1 MYRPQ
6 GSTKLKKTLIAAL
19 TLGATLA
26 PAIADD
32 VVKIGVLSDLTGP
45 FAQTNGL
52 KATEMA
58 VTDFG
63 GEVLGKKIV
72 VISSDHL
79 NRADAATVTARRWF
93 DEEGVEAIVDVPNS
107 AVALAV
113 NEVARQKKK
122 ILLAT
127 SPATADLTGSACSPT
142 TFHWTYDT
150 WMLAHGTANTMVDRG
165 GDTWFFITSDYA
177 FGRAI
182 EHESSEVVTARGG
195 KVLGSVRAPLNTSD
209 FSSFL
214 LQAQSSKAKVVGLA
228 LAGADLITAVK
239 QAHEFGLDTSGQKL
253 VGLLLVAGDVSALG
267 LQAAQGL
274 IYSEAFYWDVNDGT
288 RSWAKRFGELN
299 GGRIPSMTQAG
310 TYSAVTHYLK
320 AVKAAGT
327 LDGPTVAAKMKE
339 LPTDDALFGHGK
351 IRPDGRKIHS
361 VYVLEVK
368 KPSESTG
375 LWDLAK
381 VSAVLPPDQAFR
393 PLEQGGCPL
402 LQK

>member
-1 MYRPQ
+1 MLTFATAIGFTALPA
-6 GSTKLKKTLIAAL
+6 LAEDTL
-19 TLGATLA
+19 
-26 PAIADD
+26 
-32 VVKIGVLSDLTGP
+32 KIGVLSDLTGP

-58 VTDFG
+58 VADFG

-79 NRADAATVTARRWF
+79 NKADSATVTARRWI
-93 DEEGVEAIVDVPNS
+93 DDEGVAAIVDVPNS

-113 NEVARQKKK
+113 NEVARQKKT

-127 SPATADLTGSACSPT
+127 SPATVELTGKACGPT

-150 WMLAHGTANTMVDRG
+150 WMLAHGTANTMLDRG

-182 EHESSEVVTARGG
+182 EHDSSEVVKARGG
-195 KVLGSVRAPLNTSD
+195 RVLGSVRAPLNTSD

-239 QAHEFGLDTSGQKL
+239 QAHEFGLDVAGQKL

-267 LQAAQGL
+267 LQSAQGL
-274 IYSEAFYWDVNDGT
+274 LYSEAFYWDVNDDT
-288 RSWAKRFGELN
+288 RAWAKRFGQLN
-299 GGRIPSMTQAG
+299 DGRIPSMTQAG

-327 LDGPTVAAKMKE
+327 SDGMTVAGKMKE
-339 LPTDDALFGHGK
+339 MPTDDVLFGRGSV
-351 IRPDGRKIHS
+351 RAEGRKIHS

-375 LWDLAK
+375 PWDLAK
-381 VSAVLPPDQAFR
+381 VSATIPPDQAFR
-393 PLEQGGCPL
+393 PLDQSDCPL
-402 LQK
+402 VKK